1 MRRLFFIA
9 ILLVALA
16 GTTACEEQ
24 REFDSTPILVVKVN
38 GQDKTLVRVPMDL
51 MGLEKKL
58 FAMSSE
64 GFDFEEPGG
73 GGGAPF
79 FSNGAAVN
87 YAFANSAGSFGTTFG
102 NSDTVVAGYYSNDSV
117 PTYFAGG
124 GTCNFASEACAFAKA
139 VCQYMGPV
147 IGSLGGD
154 ADMAAEG
161 MAECLAMDCGAIM
174 AEAEE
179 LLNEMF
185 SADIKC
191 AMATILSCVTPQVP
205 AMAGALSSLG
215 PDGLESEAALQ
226 SVLTPIG
233 YQIAGCLGPYMAEL
247 EAAAAS
253 LGGMGGV
260 GSPTSYDDWSSGD
273 SGSTPTYD
281 YDSNPDDWDWT
292 D

>member
-1 MRRLFFIA
+1 MRRLFFVA
-9 ILLVALA
+9 LLLVALA

-24 REFDSTPILVVKVN
+24 REFEGTPILVVKVN
-38 GQDKTLVRVPMDL
+38 GQDKTLARVPMDL
-51 MGLEKKL
+51 LGLEKKL

-64 GFDFEEPGG
+64 GFNFEEPGG

-87 YAFANSAGSFGTTFG
+87 YTFSNSAGSFGTSFG
-102 NSDTVVAGYYSNDSV
+102 NDDTVVAGYYSSDSV

-139 VCQYMGPV
+139 ICQHMGPI

-161 MAECLAMDCGAIM
+161 MAECMAMDCGAIM
-174 AEAEE
+174 AEAGQ
-179 LLNEMF
+179 LIDEMF
-185 SADIKC
+185 SAEMKC

-205 AMAGALSSLG
+205 AMAGALAALG
-215 PDGLESEAALQ
+215 PDGLQNEAALQ
-226 SVLTPIG
+226 SALTPIG
-233 YQIAGCLGPYMAEL
+233 FQVAGCLGPYMAEL
-247 EAAAAS
+247 EAAATS
-253 LGGMGGV
+253 LGGDGAGSAGGMRWGE
-260 GSPTSYDDWSSGD
+260 GSG
-273 SGSTPTYD
+273 
-281 YDSNPDDWDWT
+281 PDDYSATEYTSDPEDWEWS